1 MTFYATVSHM
11 AGASE
16 ERWAGWG
23 DPARAVTL
31 PPRIAAL
38 LDAALGVRRGPGRVQ
53 LADVAVGAPS
63 LEPPALQALY
73 DAVGAEHVR
82 TDPPARA
89 RHSAGKSTADLI
101 RQRAG
106 QTPHAPDAVVYPGSH
121 EEVLA
126 VLRACDE
133 HRVIVVPFGGGTSV
147 VGGLAPRP
155 GTAIALDLRRLDRLL
170 GVDAV
175 SRTATLQAGVRA
187 PHADT
192 LLAPHGFT
200 LGHLPQSYEY
210 ATIGGFAATR
220 SSGQASSG
228 YGRFD
233 DMVVGLTV
241 AAPAGTVE
249 LGRAPA
255 SAAGPDLRQLFLG
268 SEGTLGVVTSV
279 TVRVRPRPSVRRFEG
294 WRFES
299 FEAGTAAVRHLAQ
312 DGPLPTVLRLSDE
325 YETAVGAHGSGGS
338 LLVIGYEDGD
348 RDASEVLRG
357 AGGQPLG
364 AEPGEEWAAGRFA
377 APYLRDALLDAG
389 AFAETLETATF
400 WSRLPGLYAAVRTA
414 LLDALEPA
422 LVLCHISHV
431 YETGAS
437 LYFTVVCA
445 LGEDPLD
452 RWARA
457 KAQASEAILTAGGTI
472 SHHHGVGT
480 EHRDGYLREVGP
492 LAVDALRAVKARL
505 DPNGILNPG
514 ILLP

>member
-1 MTFYATVSHM
+1 M
-11 AGASE
+11 AESSE

-23 DPARAVTL
+23 SPRRAVTL
-31 PPRIAAL
+31 PPRIGAL
-38 LDAALGVRRGPGRVQ
+38 LDAALGVRPGPAPVAV
-53 LADVAVGAPS
+53 ADVQVGPS
-63 LEPPALQALY
+63 GLPTPARQALA

-82 TDPPARA
+82 TDAEARVW
-89 RHSAGKSTADLI
+89 HSAGKSTADLI

-106 QTPHAPDAVVYPGSH
+106 VAPHAPDAVVYPGSH
-121 EEVLA
+121 DEVLA
-126 VLRACDE
+126 VLRACDA
-133 HRVIVVPFGGGTSV
+133 HRVVVVPFGGGTSV

-155 GTAIALDLRRLDRLL
+155 GITIALDLRRLDRLL
-170 GVDAV
+170 AVDPV
-175 SRTATLQAGVRA
+175 SRTATLAAGVRG
-187 PHADT
+187 PDADA
-192 LLAPHGFT
+192 LLAPHGFI

-210 ATIGGFAATR
+210 ATVGGFAATR

-241 AAPAGTVE
+241 ATPAGTVE

-268 SEGTLGVVTSV
+268 SEGALGVITSV
-279 TVRVRPRPSVRRFEG
+279 TVRVRPTPASRRFEG

-299 FEAGTAAVRHLAQ
+299 FDAGTAAVRRLAQ
-312 DGPLPTVLRLSDE
+312 DGPLPAVLRLSDE
-325 YETAVGAHGSGGS
+325 YETAVGAHASGGC
-338 LLVIGYEDGD
+338 LLVVGYESDVD
-348 RDASEVLRG
+348 AAVPLRDA
-357 AGGQPLG
+357 GGMPLG
-364 AEPGEEWAAGRFA
+364 TGPGEEWAASRFA
-377 APYLRDALLDAG
+377 GPYLRDALLDAG
-389 AFAETLETATF
+389 AFAEVLETATF
-400 WSRLPGLYAAVRTA
+400 WSRLPGLYAGVRTA
-414 LLDALEPA
+414 LLEALDPA

-445 LGEDPLD
+445 LGDDPLG

-457 KAQASEAILTAGGTI
+457 KVRAGEVILAAGGTI
-472 SHHHGVGT
+472 THHHGVGT
-480 EHRDGYLREVGP
+480 DHRDGYAREVGP
-492 LAVDALRAVKARL
+492 LAIDALRAVKASL